1 MKPLDGEMMRLLA
14 QMPFLDRLEAAAVS
28 GWSRGAVYGSVRR
41 LVGSGL
47 VGSLPHATDL
57 TPLTRRYHLTA
68 TGLRL
73 LVSSDGTAMEEL
85 LRSHPVSTR
94 WRRVLLDR
102 LDALAI
108 IYRVAS
114 AMAHVAHPISF
125 RWYRA
130 MPIDAAIT
138 LPGGRTVGI
147 LRQGLT
153 SDRSGFSKRVWRL
166 T

>member
-1 MKPLDGEMMRLLA
+1 M
-14 QMPFLDRLEAAAVS
+14 
-28 GWSRGAVYGSVRR
+28 
-41 LVGSGL
+41 
-47 VGSLPHATDL
+47 GSLPHATDL

-102 LDALAI
+102 LDALAL